1 MAGAAGALDEAIK
14 EYLLY
19 RGFTQTLKYFEL
31 ERKDEKDKGFRVS
44 LGGESVVI
52 FHFIFAWAVF

>member
-1 MAGAAGALDEAIK
+1 MASAVGALDEAIK

-31 ERKDEKDKGFRVS
+31 ERRDDKDKGFRVS
-44 LGGESVVI
+44 GIRGRG
-52 FHFIFAWAVF
+52 HGAH